1 MPLVKFTKNLQRFF
15 SDIQTINVEGETV
28 AEVVAALDQY
38 YPGLTAYLLDD
49 RGALREHVNIFVNE
63 ELIQDRQTLTDALEA
78 HDQVYVLQA
87 LSGG

>member
-15 SDIQTINVEGETV
+15 PDLRASNVDGETV
-28 AEVVAALDQY
+28 AEVVAALDQR
-38 YPGLTAYLLDD
+38 YPGLAGYLLDD
-49 RGALREHVNIFVNE
+49 QGNLREHVNIFVNE

-78 HDQVYVLQA
+78 NDQVYILQA

>member
-15 SDIQTINVEGETV
+15 PDIQTINVEGETV
-28 AEVVAALDQY
+28 AQVVAALDQRH
-38 YPGLTAYLLDD
+38 PGLAGYLLDD
-49 RGALREHVNIFVNE
+49 QGTLREHVNIFVNE

-78 HDQVYVLQA
+78 NDQVYILQA